1 MLASARASSKA
12 APAESATSE
21 MKLRFHKAK
30 APQAR
35 QFIASPAISP
45 NKRRNEGGETRLA
58 FFPIRTMLN
67 HSMAKLLRYLLP
79 LVVLGVGYLV
89 YAQFSVKEEPKARV
103 RHKRP
108 PIEAETTV
116 LARTDFRVTLNSQG
130 VVRPHNETSLTSRVS
145 GRIMKI
151 SPVFE
156 SGSFFKKD
164 AILVELDPSDFLAAV
179 SGAEARLARA
189 EASLAQEEAR
199 AKQSLLDWNDLGY
212 TEPPTELVLRKPQ
225 LKEAKANVKAAQ
237 AELSD
242 TTRDLER
249 TKIIAPYAGRVKERL
264 VGLGQSVGPS
274 TNLGDIF
281 STDFAEVRISLSARE
296 LPHVILPN
304 NPDDSPIPVTLTDAL
319 AKENPQSWQGSIVR
333 TEGILDEKSRKL
345 FVIARVDDPFGLNS
359 EINGPLR
366 VGQPIRA
373 TLKGEPIKNVFVIPR
388 ENLRRPNEVILV
400 EPVEMKLHR
409 VVVDPVWTDEHSLVV
424 RKGLTEGWHLVTK
437 RLLNAPEG
445 ARVTLVDPNDDD
457 DEKAVSAPAE
467 TKPKT

>member
-1 MLASARASSKA
+1 
-12 APAESATSE
+12 
-21 MKLRFHKAK
+21 
-30 APQAR
+30 
-35 QFIASPAISP
+35 
-45 NKRRNEGGETRLA
+45 
-58 FFPIRTMLN
+58 
-67 HSMAKLLRYLLP
+67 MAKLLRYLLP

-89 YAQFSVKEEPKARV
+89 YAQFSVKEELKASI

-116 LARTDFRVTLNSQG
+116 LTRTDFRVTLNSQG

-145 GRIMKI
+145 GRIIKI

-164 AILVELDPSDFLAAV
+164 DILVELDSSDFLAAV

-199 AKQSLLDWNDLGY
+199 AKQALLDWNDLGY

-304 NPDDSPIPVTLTDAL
+304 NPDDAPIPVTLTDAL

-333 TEGILDEKSRKL
+333 TEGVLDEKSRKL

-359 EINGPLR
+359 ETPAPLR

-373 TLKGEPIKNVFVIPR
+373 TLKGELIKNVFVIPR
-388 ENLRRPNEVILV
+388 ETLRRPNEVILV
-400 EPVEMKLHR
+400 EPVEMKLNR
-409 VVVDPVWTDEHSLVV
+409 VVVDPVWNEEHFLVV
-424 RKGLTEGWHLVTK
+424 RDGLTEGWHLVTK
-437 RLLNAPEG
+437 RLANAPQG
-445 ARVTLVDPNDDD
+445 ARVTLVDPNVD
-457 DEKAVSAPAE
+457 DEKAVSTPGE